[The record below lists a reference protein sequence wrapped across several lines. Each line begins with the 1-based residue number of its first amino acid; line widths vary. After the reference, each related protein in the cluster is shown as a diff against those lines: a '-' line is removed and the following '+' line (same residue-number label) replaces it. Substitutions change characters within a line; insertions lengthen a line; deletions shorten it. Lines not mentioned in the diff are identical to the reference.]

1 MSHIKTKIGLQDTL
15 QRGRR
20 KCTQNKVIYQD
31 FPPWLW
37 SHLGCTTGFVF
48 SYDTLMSRSNQ
59 SIPTWRRYH
68 ERNHT
73 CGTKPLP
80 TIKATPASGRSW
92 TFSKPS
98 KGVSSGNNCYTGKK
112 YCTCCLRCRRVLQL
126 LSSQTSIPETITAS
140 PNQSDQIDISCIPHR
155 YHPCHCSTHLSREL
169 FPQEPTAFAAEAMSV
184 NTTYDLLWSHQLLL
198 MREIEAINQDISA
211 MQHTLN
217 RAETTLSQ
225 SSSPRKLKK
234 KAQWARS
241 NTSRALRGR
250 ENDRRI
256 LLQNLAVYQ
265 AQIAAAHEA
274 AQGFIARGES
284 AAQGPFTPFMQ
295 TVTQRAQS
303 TRWSN
308 AAAGASHCPLSSGQ
322 QIWDLSRMP
331 HTPATPSFRSNFTNL
346 DGARRTQRRR
356 DSGFSEPPLYAQS
369 FDFGP
374 ATAQQ
379 NDNHVFA
386 HEMMVV
392 SPLSTAPAIPASISI
407 VRDVGGTSA
416 RDQHRTE
423 ATDLNPAAKEFTL
436 TPGPSPIVKQADCGK
451 KANTNTAKHTPK
463 KTTTFA
469 LPDRSIDSEY
479 LNPTAASFSSLS
491 ALSFSTEPDMESIP
505 PHKRRYS
512 LAAIDLIE
520 SRMRQKDKL
529 RGGQRKQEG
538 KEAVY
543 RRRGKSIADVV
554 VGIWYYGPSGEE
566 VEEMVWPQTA

>member
-1 MSHIKTKIGLQDTL
+1 MWTAEGHPI
-15 QRGRR
+15 
-20 KCTQNKVIYQD
+20 KVIYQD
-31 FPPWLW
+31 FPPWSW
-37 SHLGCTTGFVF
+37 SHLRFTTSFVF

-59 SIPTWRRYH
+59 SIPTWRRSH

-73 CGTKPLP
+73 CGTKPSP
-80 TIKATPASGRSW
+80 TIKATPASGRSR

-98 KGVSSGNNCYTGKK
+98 KGVLNGIYCYTGNK
-112 YCTCCLRCRRVLQL
+112 YYPRCLRRRRLLRL
-126 LSSQTSIPETITAS
+126 LSSQTSILEIIAAS
-140 PNQSDQIDISCIPHR
+140 PSQSDQVDISCTPHR
-155 YHPCHCSTHLSREL
+155 YHPCHYSTYFSTEL
-169 FPQEPTAFAAEAMSV
+169 FPSDSTAFAAETMSV

-198 MREIEAINQDISA
+198 MRAIEAINQDISA
-211 MQHTLN
+211 MQHTLD
-217 RAETTLSQ
+217 RAESTLSQ
-225 SSSPRKLKK
+225 SSTPRKGKK

-241 NTSRALRGR
+241 KTTRALRGR

-256 LLQNLAVYQ
+256 LLQNLAVCQ

-274 AQGFIARGES
+274 AQGLIARGKS
-284 AAQGPFTPFMQ
+284 AAQGPFTPLMQ
-295 TVTQRAQS
+295 TVARRAQS

-308 AAAGASHCPLSSGQ
+308 AASTGPGTEGSVSHYPLSSGQ
-322 QIWDLSRMP
+322 QVWDLSRIP

-346 DGARRTQRRR
+346 DGAWRTQRRR
-356 DSGFSEPPLYAQS
+356 DSGFSEPPLYAQP

-386 HEMMVV
+386 HEMMIV
-392 SPLSTAPAIPASISI
+392 SPLSTAPAVSASVSTVTD
-407 VRDVGGTSA
+407 VRDASA
-416 RDQHRTE
+416 RDQRGTK
-423 ATDLNPAAKEFTL
+423 ATNLNPGAKEFKFT
-436 TPGPSPIVKQADCGK
+436 TGPSLIIKQADCGK
-451 KANTNTAKHTPK
+451 KANTTTSKRSPK

-469 LPDRSIDSEY
+469 LPDRSVDSEH
-479 LNPTAASFSSLS
+479 LNPSAAPFSPPSTLPFLS
-491 ALSFSTEPDMESIP
+491 EPDMESLP

-529 RGGQRKQEG
+529 RGGQREQEG

-543 RRRGKSIADVV
+543 RRRGKGIADVV